1 MTFHSK
7 EFGPAQNSV
16 GSMEGLGIRYVHK
29 SNVYIF
35 KVLIY
40 VAYEWEKGIIAVKLK
55 GSEVANR

>member
-16 GSMEGLGIRYVHK
+16 GSMEGLGIRYVHRL
-29 SNVYIF
+29 NMYIF

-40 VAYEWEKGIIAVKLK
+40 VAYEWEKGIIAVKLT